1 MNYFKA
7 LENEIRIKPIL
18 EKFFNIELTHNERY
32 SIFDF
37 CNENNYIELKCRN
50 CYSTKYSD
58 LMMNLNKWQE
68 GFKFMNFNKNVY
80 YVFEFIDGL
89 YYYKQDFNDNF
100 DIREYKNIKYIYIP
114 KDKLLKIN
122 NN

>member
-37 CNENNYIELKCRN
+37 SNENTHIELKCRN

-58 LMMNLNKWQE
+58 LMMNLNKWNV

-89 YYYKQDFNDNF
+89 FYYKQDFSDNF
-100 DIREYKNIKYIYIP
+100 EIRKYKNIKYIHIP
-114 KDKLLKIN
+114 KDKLQKITI
-122 NN
+122 

>member
-18 EKFFNIELTHNERY
+18 EKFFNIELTHNNRY

-58 LMMNLNKWQE
+58 LMMNLNKWNV

-89 YYYKQDFNDNF
+89 YYYKQEINANF
-100 DIREYKNIKYIYIP
+100 EIRKYKNIKYIYIP
-114 KDKLLKIN
+114 NYKLQKITI
-122 NN
+122 